1 MPKEYQVN
9 TKEIKDEKE
18 CSTCK
23 KGLNIGQKGTII
35 LSFFMLGTSIYG
47 TVKLIQ
53 LLMASFQ

>member
-1 MPKEYQVN
+1 MSKEYQVN

-23 KGLNIGQKGTII
+23 KGLNIGQKGTVI

-53 LLMASFQ
+53 LLINLF